1 MKDDERDLLII
12 AGGGAA
18 LYIWWRAQQE
28 GETPVQWL
36 SSQLGGGLPG
46 LDLSNLIGGINL
58 GGLGGLQDLLGQDRN
73 AVEEYIRSI
82 CQGGT
87 CPLPEGEDA
96 SKQPISDERTGGGR
110 EPTVDGGGIT
120 EGATDV
126 LTALGNLHPAAQ
138 VAIATGAGALGISTG
153 YMAART
159 APALA
164 RLSMSAVRGIES
176 VAGGMSRLGGH
187 VSQSLA
193 RRLVV
198 QQTARAAARRTIL
211 QAGPKVTVG
220 GMARGFGAMAVI
232 ASLAASAATIA
243 GRLLF
248 GEQAPEKVTGWG
260 LLSSLSLSEMMYP
273 SKVGAMEAGMGAIG
287 PARRSNLAIG
297 SGAEYAEVLAGRQRA
312 LAKVGTGA
320 EFAEVL
326 AGRQRALAKVGTG
339 AEYAEVLRGREEWKR
354 EKASSVS
361 GGQSAAQKEYLSAL
375 PF

>member
-58 GGLGGLQDLLGQDRN
+58 GGLGGLQDLLGKDRN

-96 SKQPISDERTGGGR
+96 SKLPVSDERTGGGQ

-120 EGATDV
+120 KGATDV
-126 LTALGNLHPAAQ
+126 LTAYSRLHPIAQAA
-138 VAIATGAGALGISTG
+138 IGISAG
-153 YMAART
+153 YVAART

-176 VAGGMSRLGGH
+176 VAGGMSRLGGS
-187 VSQSLA
+187 VSRSLA

-211 QAGPKVTVG
+211 QAGPRVTVG

-232 ASLAASAATIA
+232 ASLAASGATIV

-248 GEQAPEKVTGWG
+248 GEQAPEKVAGWG
-260 LLSSLSLSEMMYP
+260 FLSSLSLSEFMYP
-273 SKVGAMEAGMGAIG
+273 QKVGAMEAGMGAIG

-297 SGAEYAEVLAGRQRA
+297 SGAEYGAVLAGRQRA

-339 AEYAEVLRGREEWKR
+339 AEYAEVLRGREKWKR
-354 EKASSVS
+354 EKESTSV